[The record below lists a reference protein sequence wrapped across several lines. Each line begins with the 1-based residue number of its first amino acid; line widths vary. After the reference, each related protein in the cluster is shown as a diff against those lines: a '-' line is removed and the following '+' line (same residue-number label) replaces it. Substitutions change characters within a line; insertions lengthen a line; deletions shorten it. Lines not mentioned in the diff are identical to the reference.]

1 MNHPSANRSRQRGFT
16 LIELIVTMAI
26 LTIILTMALQVT
38 ESARNSI
45 KLTESKSSND
55 AIARKTFDRI
65 NRDLSQMLVRKDVR
79 IEFKPKSGNDEIAFL
94 TQSKGFT
101 ASGDIGERGV
111 SLVSYSLQH
120 DPAVG
125 EKLLRGSRG
134 HLFTD
139 TPGDAL
145 KLDADLPFPVIAP
158 DNLQLLSNNII
169 RFEVEYLIQANT
181 GVTLE
186 VNPPVTS
193 EKLRGLVITL
203 VTLDDR
209 GRRAIKPGTLESLAA
224 RFPDA
229 VIAKNTLTT
238 WSFNRD
244 AFAKSG
250 IPGLPK
256 DVLQSIRCY
265 QRTFLIP

>member
-1 MNHPSANRSRQRGFT
+1 M
-16 LIELIVTMAI
+16 VTMAV

-38 ESARNSI
+38 ESARSAVR
-45 KLTESKSSND
+45 LTESKSSND
-55 AIARKTFDRI
+55 AIAREVFDRI

-79 IEFKPKSGNDEIAFL
+79 IEFNAKSGNDEIAFL

-101 ASGDIGERGV
+101 TSGDVGERGV

-120 DPAVG
+120 DPTVG

-145 KLDADLPFPVIAP
+145 KLDVDLPFPVIAP
-158 DNLQLLSNNII
+158 DNLQLLSDNII
-169 RFEVEYLIQANT
+169 RFEVEYLIQGNT

-186 VNPPVTS
+186 INPPVTS

-209 GRRAIKPGTLESLAA
+209 GRRAIKPGTLPSLAA
-224 RFPDA
+224 KFPDA
-229 VIAKNTLTT
+229 ATAKSTLAT
-238 WSFNRD
+238 WSLNRD
-244 AFAKSG
+244 AFAKVG

-265 QRTFLIP
+265 QRTFLIL